1 MTVGLHATLQRPAR
15 FMSPFAYLSVSRFH
29 AYMAGILFT
38 SNLLTHIGFLKV
50 KLLLLLS
57 YIVVFK

>member
-1 MTVGLHATLQRPAR
+1 MTVGLHVTLQRPAW

-29 AYMAGILFT
+29 AYIAGILFT
-38 SNLLTHIGFLKV
+38 GNLLTHIVFLKV

-57 YIVVFK
+57 YIVVLK